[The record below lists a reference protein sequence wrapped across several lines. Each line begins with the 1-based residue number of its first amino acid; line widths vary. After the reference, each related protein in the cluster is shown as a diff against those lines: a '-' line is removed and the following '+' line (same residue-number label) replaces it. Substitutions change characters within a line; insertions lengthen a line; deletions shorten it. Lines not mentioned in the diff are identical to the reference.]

1 MTQASLFRH
10 QEIAE
15 PSITS
20 VEPLPFNGHRETSLD
35 FRGIRASSGVHG
47 IHPYPA
53 MLHFLVVR
61 RLIEDYSHEG
71 ATVMDPFMGSGV
83 TAVECLI
90 RGRKYAGFDINPLA
104 VLISKV
110 RTTAIPNVRLQNVLS
125 EIAQRYK
132 DANAPPVFFHNIQY
146 WFHDDVIQ
154 KLSALRESMAQV
166 DDEDMRRFLDVAF
179 SETVRRV
186 SRTRYNEFKLL
197 RRKNDVHNN
206 VSVMKTFRDVS
217 LRNMAMLAEFYRN
230 NPPTTAQMRLEER
243 DIVGGIPMGDG
254 TVDLVVTSPPYGD
267 SRTTVAYGQFS
278 RLSLRWLGREERVDS
293 ASLGSKP
300 RGITQDLPSEALND
314 FVVRIAEKDEKRAK
328 DVFSFYFDLYQAVRI
343 IAKKVSADGYVCFV
357 VGNRRVKG
365 IQLPTD
371 KICADFFE
379 SEGFAHIKTSV
390 RAISNKRM
398 PGENSPSNVAGQK
411 DVTMRYEYVVILH
424 RCSSQPRR
432 QASKRLSHKSVL
444 LV

>member
-1 MTQASLFRH
+1 MTQASLFRDE
-10 QEIAE
+10 QTAE
-15 PSITS
+15 ARVTS
-20 VEPLPFNGHRETSLD
+20 VDPLPFNRVRDRSLD
-35 FRGIRASSGVHG
+35 FRDIRASSGVHG

-61 RLIEDYSHEG
+61 KLIEDYSHEG

-83 TAVECLI
+83 TAVECLG
-90 RGRKYAGFDINPLA
+90 RGRNYAGFDINPLA

-110 RTTAIPNVRLQNVLS
+110 RTTAIPSAPLQKVLS
-125 EIAQRYK
+125 EIAHRYE
-132 DANAPPVFFHNIQY
+132 DANASPVSFHNIRY

-154 KLSALRESMAQV
+154 KLSALREAVGQV
-166 DDEDMRRFLDVAF
+166 EDEDMRRFFSVAF

-197 RRKNDVHNN
+197 RRKNDAHNL
-206 VSVMKTFRDVS
+206 SVMKTFRDVS
-217 LRNMAMLAEFYRN
+217 LKNMATLGEFYRN
-230 NPPTTAQMRLEER
+230 NPPTTAEMLLEER
-243 DIVGGIPMGDG
+243 NIVGGIPMGDG

-278 RLSLRWLGREERVDS
+278 RLSLMWLGREERVDRT
-293 ASLGSKP
+293 SLGSKP
-300 RGITQDLPSEALND
+300 RSITQDLPSEVLDD
-314 FVVRIAEKDEKRAK
+314 FVERIAAKDDKRAK
-328 DVFSFYFDLYQAVRI
+328 EVFSFYFDLHQAVRI
-343 IAKKVSADGYVCFV
+343 IARKVRPGGHVCIV

-398 PGENSPSNVAGQK
+398 PTENSPSNVAGQK
-411 DVTMRYEYVVILH
+411 DVTMRYEYVVIL
-424 RCSSQPRR
+424 RKCPPQP
-432 QASKRLSHKSVL
+432 
-444 LV
+444 

>member
-15 PSITS
+15 PSVTS
-20 VEPLPFNGHRETSLD
+20 LEPLPPFNGHRETSLD

-90 RGRKYAGFDINPLA
+90 RGRNYAGFDINPLA

-110 RTTAIPNVRLQNVLS
+110 RTTAISNVRLQKVLS
-125 EIAQRYK
+125 EIAHKYK
-132 DANAPPVFFHNIQY
+132 DANASPVFFHNIRY

-154 KLSALRESMAQV
+154 KLSALREAMAPV
-166 DDEDMRRFLDVAF
+166 EHDDMRRFFEVVF

-197 RRKNDVHNN
+197 RRKNDVHNL
-206 VSVMKTFRDVS
+206 SVMKTFRDVS
-217 LRNMAMLAEFYRN
+217 LRNMAMLAEFYRD

-243 DIVGGIPMGDG
+243 DIVGGIPVGDG

-278 RLSLRWLGREERVDS
+278 RLSLRWLGREERVDRT
-293 ASLGSKP
+293 SLGSKP
-300 RGITQDLPSEALND
+300 RGITQDLPSEVLND
-314 FVVRIAEKDEKRAK
+314 FVARIAEKDDKRAK
-328 DVFSFYFDLYQAVRI
+328 EVFSFYFDLYQAVRI
-343 IAKKVSADGYVCFV
+343 IASKVSAGGYICFV

-379 SEGFAHIKTSV
+379 SEGFAHIKTAV

-411 DVTMRYEYVVILH
+411 DVTMRYEYVVILQ

-432 QASKRLSHKSVL
+432 QPAKPTRTL
-444 LV
+444 LTQN